1 VCKAEL
7 TIGPPEAEK
16 LTIETNAKTI
26 LTLVRPGIVF
36 CSSFQKNSLKN
47 QGENVKQ
54 IAPAAKSTVLEK
66 ADGYSI
72 ILEGAL

>member
-1 VCKAEL
+1 VCKAGL

-26 LTLVRPGIVF
+26 LTLVRPGIIF

-47 QGENVKQ
+47 QDENVKQ
-54 IAPAAKSTVLEK
+54 ITRPPAS
-66 ADGYSI
+66 
-72 ILEGAL
+72 GAFWKKLMAIV